1 MDPARQEWLAA
12 HPYLAQIAAFQAR
25 VEEAAASAA
34 AAPVAAPDLG
44 AYAEE
49 YGQGVPLLR
58 SERVRVDAVEPGA
71 AVLERIVERL
81 SEAPLPEALSG
92 ACRAIR
98 DRFRGAPVE
107 GARAVQWVLN
117 GGGSEAPVE
126 PGLLRYLGWTA
137 LARALAPVVEAFG
150 RWRDEDRWL
159 RAHCPTCGALPVQ
172 AQLVQADAGRER
184 RLACGCCGTRW
195 RFKRIG
201 CPYCGNEAPGRIDV
215 FEIEGEAG
223 LRLDV
228 CQDCK
233 GYVKTVARE
242 RPPDLL
248 LADWSTIHLDALARE
263 KGFRRMGTSL
273 YEL

>member
-1 MDPARQEWLAA
+1 
-12 HPYLAQIAAFQAR
+12 
-25 VEEAAASAA
+25 
-34 AAPVAAPDLG
+34 
-44 AYAEE
+44 
-49 YGQGVPLLR
+49 
-58 SERVRVDAVEPGA
+58 
-71 AVLERIVERL
+71 
-81 SEAPLPEALSG
+81 
-92 ACRAIR
+92 
-98 DRFRGAPVE
+98 
-107 GARAVQWVLN
+107 
-117 GGGSEAPVE
+117 
-126 PGLLRYLGWTA
+126 
-137 LARALAPVVEAFG
+137 
-150 RWRDEDRWL
+150 
-159 RAHCPTCGALPVQ
+159 LPVQ